1 MAKQSAKKKKKPE
14 KKNPKPATAL
24 KTSQQDFDK
33 LSRQI
38 LVLLQEDGR
47 RSFSSIARELN
58 VSEGA
63 VRSRVNYLEENEHLR
78 FLAVIDPVN
87 VGYRCWAMLGIN
99 VSAGSSPHD
108 LATEFSMNPNA
119 IWVGVVGGTFDI
131 MIEIWTKSPEEL
143 QQFLEDFCHTNKN
156 VSSVNTMVGMR
167 MYKWGAPQI

>member
-1 MAKQSAKKKKKPE
+1 
-14 KKNPKPATAL
+14 
-24 KTSQQDFDK
+24 
-33 LSRQI
+33 
-38 LVLLQEDGR
+38 
-47 RSFSSIARELN
+47 
-58 VSEGA
+58 
-63 VRSRVNYLEENEHLR
+63 
-78 FLAVIDPVN
+78 
-87 VGYRCWAMLGIN
+87 MLGIN